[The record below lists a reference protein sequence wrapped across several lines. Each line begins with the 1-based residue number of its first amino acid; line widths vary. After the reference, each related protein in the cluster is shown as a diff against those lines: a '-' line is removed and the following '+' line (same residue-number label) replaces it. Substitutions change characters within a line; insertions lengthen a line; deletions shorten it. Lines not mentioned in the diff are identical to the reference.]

1 MSLTWLLYNLLL
13 DDFPGTDFP
22 NSMYACLIECIK
34 MYTTVLVFSRKLSN
48 SLLVKKSLLSACP
61 ETPML
66 SKTSCHN
73 SGALLL
79 KISLKLS
86 VRKTNFF
93 LKSKN
98 KLFSIHPIK
107 LSYFSIILIKYI
119 PMKVLKDSYV
129 AILATS

>member
-1 MSLTWLLYNLLL
+1 MSLTWLLYDLLR
-13 DDFPGTDFP
+13 DDFPDFP
-22 NSMYACLIECIK
+22 NSMYAYLIECIK